1 MNTAILV
8 IVFIV
13 ALILALGFLILVLS
27 LVPAISQ
34 LKSLLVDM
42 ERTSAE
48 IRELSREFRKLG
60 LSVEE
65 KLDKAD
71 VVLDVSKRTVENAGE
86 ALHFLNQNL
95 FRRSASLFALVPAI
109 RFGWKMVKKIRG
121 GR

>member
-1 MNTAILV
+1 MNIAILV
-8 IVFIV
+8 IVIV
-13 ALILALGFLILVLS
+13 VAVILALGFLILVLT
-27 LVPAISQ
+27 LVPAIAQ
-34 LKSLLVDM
+34 LKSLLADM

-48 IRELSREFRKLG
+48 IRELSRDFRKLS

-95 FRRSASLFALVPAI
+95 LRRSASLFALVPAI
-109 RFGWKMVKKIRG
+109 RFGWKMVKKFRG
-121 GR
+121 GK

>member
-1 MNTAILV
+1 MNTAVIV
-8 IVFIV
+8 IVFVV
-13 ALILALGFLILVLS
+13 ALILAFGFSILVLT

-34 LKSLLVDM
+34 LKSLLADL
-42 ERTSAE
+42 EKTSFE
-48 IRELSREFRKLG
+48 IRELSREFRKLST
-60 LSVEE
+60 SVEE

-95 FRRSASLFALVPAI
+95 FSRSASLFALVPAI

-121 GR
+121 GK

>member
-8 IVFIV
+8 IVFVV
-13 ALILALGFLILVLS
+13 ALVLALGFLILVLT

-42 ERTSAE
+42 ERTSVE

-71 VVLDVSKRTVENAGE
+71 VVLDVSKRN
-86 ALHFLNQNL
+86 
-95 FRRSASLFALVPAI
+95 R
-109 RFGWKMVKKIRG
+109 
-121 GR
+121 